1 MVTYKLLDERRG
13 NQTHISQYKIEIT
26 RIIIKYHQ
34 QELDFDKYFITKEFS
49 VADFDY
55 VEEVEMVGKNKK
67 NGIKQKSNK

>member
-1 MVTYKLLDERRG
+1 M
-13 NQTHISQYKIEIT
+13 
-26 RIIIKYHQ
+26 
-34 QELDFDKYFITKEFS
+34 KEVS